1 MKLSVY
7 LHGSSPFNP
16 KTTIEEYV
24 NLATKYEKY
33 GLDTLFFADHLIRTP
48 DPNKS
53 PLYETWTLMSA
64 LAMVTKRI
72 RFGTMVTPVTFRNIG
87 VFAKMIS
94 TIDHISNGRVT
105 VGLGNGWYQKEHE
118 MFSLEFGTMRERMT
132 TLEYWLQDLMLLWKA
147 EETTNVSGN
156 ILKNA
161 YLNPKPLQKPHPPI
175 LIGGGGEKV
184 TLKYVAKYAQ
194 MSNFGG
200 SIETLQN
207 KINVLEKHCDN
218 AGRKLSDITITT
230 NMAAIIGSTENE
242 VNESVEIYRTKLAE
256 FGQKVPSLDDFKKN
270 RLVGTP
276 EQIMEQIDLREDIG
290 INMINL
296 TINDKRS
303 EDLVVNLIKEN

>member
-16 KTTIEEYV
+16 KTSIEEYV
-24 NLATKYEKY
+24 NLAKRYEND
-33 GLDTLFFADHLIRTP
+33 GLDTLWFADHLIRTP

-53 PLYETWTLMSA
+53 PLYETWTLISA
-64 LAMVTKRI
+64 LAMVTKKI

-94 TIDHISNGRVT
+94 TIDHVSDGRIT
-105 VGLGNGWYQKEHE
+105 VGLGNGWYEKEHE
-118 MFSLEFGTMRERMT
+118 CFALEFGTMQERMR
-132 TLEYWLQDLMLLWKA
+132 TLEYWLQDLLALWNA
-147 EETTNVSGN
+147 DEAVIINGN

-200 SIETLQN
+200 SVETLQN
-207 KINVLEKHCDN
+207 KIKVLEKHCDD
-218 AGRKLSDITITT
+218 AGRNISDITTTT
-230 NMAAIIGSTENE
+230 NMAAIIGLDDKE
-242 VNESVEIYRTKLAE
+242 VNQAVNEYRTKLKN
-256 FGQKVPSLDDFKKN
+256 FGHTVPSLQDFARN

-276 EQIMEQIDLREDIG
+276 EQILEQIDIRKEIG
-290 INMINL
+290 IDMINM

-303 EDLVVNLIKEN
+303 EDLVGLLINEF